1 MLELLSNTRNRVIKT
16 GLILCLSLVFSI
28 FICNGW
34 HAPAEADAAV
44 TALDAWPATPQ
55 INNVTTSPATT
66 TFTPSAGSNRLI
78 VIEVTNIPN
87 NTTVTT
93 ISVTY
98 GSNNVPATY
107 VVDSANNQRRQAWL
121 FYLTEADIAS
131 ATGNTITVT
140 NNNAVNFSVN
150 IATFSGGDQTTPV
163 TASGGQYINNTSPT
177 LNYPAALN
185 VNAGGY
191 GIIAAGCNTTGG
203 TIGESYTDHGETTV
217 GAGFSRLGS
226 LAFAGAGTTNP
237 GITYGANVRG
247 GVVGLTLN
255 PTAGSPGT
263 LQLSS
268 STYSVNENAGTVTIT
283 VTRAGGSSGAASV
296 QYATSDGSANQ
307 PGDYTATSGTLNWAD
322 GDSADKTFTVT
333 IIDDAAVESSETV
346 NLTLSNATGAS
357 MGTPSTAT
365 VTISDND
372 VAGSGT
378 VQLNS
383 SGYSVDEAAGTITIT
398 VTRTGGS
405 SGTASVNYTTSNDT
419 AMAGSDY
426 TSISGTLNWADGDSA
441 DKTFAVTISNDSTAE
456 NNETFNIELS
466 GATGASMGTPSSSVV
481 TIPFNDGFVPPPA
494 VPAGNTMLF
503 GILFIGIS
511 VYGLMKGRKKEV

>member
-1 MLELLSNTRNRVIKT
+1 MLERLSNARTRVIRI
-16 GLILCLSLVFSI
+16 GLILCLSFVFSI
-28 FICNGW
+28 FICKGW
-34 HAPAEADAAV
+34 HEPAKADAAV

-55 INNVTTSPATT
+55 INDATASPATT
-66 TFTPSAGSNRLI
+66 AFTPSAGSNRLI

-150 IATFSGGDQTTPV
+150 IATFSGVDQTTPV

-226 LAFAGAGTTNP
+226 LAFAAASTTNP

-255 PTAGSPGT
+255 PAAAGSPGT
-263 LQLSS
+263 LQFNS
-268 STYSVNENAGTVTIT
+268 STYSVNENGASVTIT
-283 VTRAGGSSGAASV
+283 ATRTGGSSGAASV
-296 QYATSDGSANQ
+296 NYATSNG
-307 PGDYTATSGTLNWAD
+307 TAT
-322 GDSADKTFTVT
+322 
-333 IIDDAAVESSETV
+333 
-346 NLTLSNATGAS
+346 
-357 MGTPSTAT
+357 
-365 VTISDND
+365 
-372 VAGSGT
+372 
-378 VQLNS
+378 
-383 SGYSVDEAAGTITIT
+383 
-398 VTRTGGS
+398 
-405 SGTASVNYTTSNDT
+405 
-419 AMAGSDY
+419 AGSDY
-426 TSISGTLNWADGDSA
+426 TAAKRNTQLGGRGQRRQDIHGKHYQRW
-441 DKTFAVTISNDSTAE
+441 
-456 NNETFNIELS
+456 
-466 GATGASMGTPSSSVV
+466 SS
-481 TIPFNDGFVPPPA
+481 
-494 VPAGNTMLF
+494 
-503 GILFIGIS
+503 
-511 VYGLMKGRKKEV
+511 RR

>member
-1 MLELLSNTRNRVIKT
+1 MLELSLNALQRVIRI

-28 FICNGW
+28 FVNKGW
-34 HAPAEADAAV
+34 YDPAEVGAAV
-44 TALDAWPATPQ
+44 AVLDAWPATPQ
-55 INNVTTSPATT
+55 INNVTASPATT

-93 ISVTY
+93 ISATY
-98 GSNNVPATY
+98 GSNNVPAAY

-121 FYLTEADIAS
+121 FYLTEADIAG
-131 ATGNTITVT
+131 AIGNTITVT

-150 IATFSGGDQTTPV
+150 IATFSGVDQTTPV

-177 LNYPAALN
+177 LNYLAALS

-247 GVVGLTLN
+247 GVAGCTLN
-255 PTAGSPGT
+255 PAPAGSPGT
-263 LQLSS
+263 LQFSF

-283 VTRAGGSSGAASV
+283 ATRAGGSTGAASV
-296 QYATSDGSANQ
+296 NYATSNGTATAGS
-307 PGDYTATSGTLNWAD
+307 DYTATSGTLNWVD
-322 GDSADKTFTVT
+322 GESADKTFNVSITNDV
-333 IIDDAAVESSETV
+333 AVEGNEDFNV
-346 NLTLSNATGAS
+346 TLSGAS
-357 MGTPSTAT
+357 GASLGAPSSAT
-365 VTISDND
+365 VTIVDDD
-372 VAGSGT
+372 VASPGT
-378 VQLNS
+378 LQFS
-383 SGYSVDEAAGTITIT
+383 SSTYSVNENGASVTIT

-405 SGTASVNYTTSNDT
+405 SGAVGVSYSTSNGT
-419 AMAGSDY
+419 ATAGSDY
-426 TSISGTLNWADGDSA
+426 TSTSGSLSWADGDTT
-441 DKTFAVTISNDSTAE
+441 DKAFTVNVTDDGTVE
-456 NNETFNIELS
+456 GNETFDTALS
-466 GATGASMGTPSSSVV
+466 SPTGGASLGTPNTAIV
-481 TIPFNDGFVPPPA
+481 TIIDNDGAPPA
-494 VPAGNTMLF
+494 VPAGNAMLF
-503 GILFIGIS
+503 VTLVIGIS
-511 VYGLMKGRKKEV
+511 LYGLIKGRKKEV